1 MWGWAKPPEYMK
13 EFEALPEREKKI
25 VRTIDIVILILVG
38 VLIVAPFLVKK

>member
-1 MWGWAKPPEYMK
+1 MK
-13 EFEALPEREKKI
+13 EFDALPEKEKKI